1 MMSEDPTRLNIER
14 AREAL
19 ARARLDDVAMAVR
32 APRPADLSR
41 LEETQARAE
50 NLSARADAFRDTVR
64 SRMGL
69 SAYTGGAA
77 SFTSGLSGMDA
88 ALCDADVCA
97 PAPPAMTD
105 ASRAA
110 LMGEVERAPA
120 VAQPS
125 VADNARESR
134 SAEPREP
141 RRRRFFWLF

>member
-1 MMSEDPTRLNIER
+1 MSEDPTRLNIER

-19 ARARLDDVAMAVR
+19 ARARLDDVATAVR

-41 LEETQARAE
+41 LQENQERAE
-50 NLSARADAFRDTVR
+50 SLSARADAFRDSVR

-69 SAYTGGAA
+69 SAYTGGTA
-77 SFTSGLSGMDA
+77 SYATGLSGMDA

-97 PAPPAMTD
+97 PAPPLMND

-110 LMGEVERAPA
+110 LMGEAERAPA
-120 VAQPS
+120 PT
-125 VADNARESR
+125 ADEPIADSNASDT
-134 SAEPREP
+134 PEP

>member
-1 MMSEDPTRLNIER
+1 MSEDPTRLNIER

-41 LEETQARAE
+41 LQENQERAE
-50 NLSARADAFRDTVR
+50 SLSARADAFRDTVR

-69 SAYTGGAA
+69 SANSAGPANFAT
-77 SFTSGLSGMDA
+77 GLSGMDA

-97 PAPPAMTD
+97 PP
-105 ASRAA
+105 
-110 LMGEVERAPA
+110 APA
-120 VAQPS
+120 LKDAP
-125 VADNARESR
+125 R
-134 SAEPREP
+134 SALRADPHSVPDAVATPTRTAAPASDAKEP

>member
-1 MMSEDPTRLNIER
+1 MSEDPTRLNIER

-120 VAQPS
+120 VAHPS